1 MRKVKP
7 LNDFIFKKIFGEKG
21 NEDILISFINAVL
34 KRTKK
39 EPIVEIEII
48 DNKQLTK
55 ELILDKTGIIDVR
68 AKTSKGENIDIEVQL
83 TDQGNMDKRTLFY
96 WGKMYLENIKQGEDY
111 TSLEKVI
118 TINILDFEFLGTES
132 YQSSFHLWEDLEK
145 DYMLT
150 DVVEIH
156 FLELPKF
163 RKKKDKDYRDNAIE
177 RWLMFLEKDISET
190 TLKELM
196 SLDTAIEKAE
206 QKIEYLSSD
215 EEAMRIY
222 YERER
227 SLHERANM
235 ISSAEERGR
244 EEGDINRAKIAIRNM
259 LSKGMSKEL
268 ISEMLEVSVELIEE
282 VYNESI

>member
-21 NEDILISFINAVL
+21 HEDILIAFINAVL

-39 EPIVEIEII
+39 EQIVEVEII

-96 WGKMYLENIKQGEDY
+96 WGKMYLENIKQGQDY

-132 YQSSFHLWEDLEK
+132 YQSSFHLWEDIEK

-163 RKKKDKDYRDNAIE
+163 RKKKDKDYRENAIE
-177 RWLMFLEKDISET
+177 RWLMFLEKDTPET

-215 EEAMRIY
+215 EETMRIY

-235 ISSAEERGR
+235 ISSAEERG
-244 EEGDINRAKIAIRNM
+244 DLNRAKIAIRNM

-268 ISEMLEVSVELIEE
+268 ISEMLEVSIELVEE
-282 VYNESI
+282 VYKENI

>member
-1 MRKVKP
+1 MRKIKP

-34 KRTKK
+34 KRTNK
-39 EPIVEIEII
+39 EPIVEIDII

-68 AKTSKGENIDIEVQL
+68 ARTSKGENIDIEVQL

-96 WGKMYLENIKQGEDY
+96 WGKMYLENIKQGQDY
-111 TSLEKVI
+111 TNLEKVI

-132 YQSSFHLWEDLEK
+132 YQSSFHLWEDIEK

-163 RKKKDKDYRDNAIE
+163 RKKKDKDYRENAIE

-215 EEAMRIY
+215 EETMRIY

-235 ISSAEERGR
+235 ISSAEERKAIEIARNLLDVLDNETIALKTGL
-244 EEGDINRAKIAIRNM
+244 DIDKINSLRN
-259 LSKGMSKEL
+259 K
-268 ISEMLEVSVELIEE
+268 
-282 VYNESI
+282 NC